1 MDSKV
6 ILALCLSIVGNIINA
21 WGMIFMKIGHE
32 RANAKRMN
40 AALQKYL
47 EIRETEE
54 AEPRSPLSKSAEAGK
69 QTKEGKS
76 ASLSADFLKESIWW
90 AGMGIYG
97 LGSMMHV
104 TSLGFGPSALLNPM
118 EGLTLV
124 ANALSAPVLL
134 GERLTTVDII
144 GTVVIVIGIT
154 MVVIFGPHS
163 ETTNTMDELLD
174 RFNWCSDVI
183 CDHAFVLWSVGV
195 WGITIAAYTGAQY
208 MEYINRRDDVNMD
221 GSLKPRGATFL
232 AMTYTNIKGVM
243 GGFTMLFGKIMMEA
257 LDGAYFG
264 RWETYLFIFVF
275 IAFNFGMEYWRQ
287 KALNLFSTMYAVPLM
302 QVSLVVMSVMTG
314 GIFFSEFNNLETLD
328 MIMFFS
334 GVAII
339 CIGVAILSMVSES
352 RKLNEI
358 SPRTRLRAVFI
369 AVRSIVAMKAMVLKK
384 HQMLPGV
391 EMDPRKQV
399 SATFSGGYHQPR
411 PTSPYGYG
419 PVKAVSGHPTEIA
432 KDGIRSPAKKN
443 PLFASSKELDT
454 AELETDGIDLV
465 LFDDMAL
472 PDKIAT
478 DTIADKDEIAA
489 SITTPTSGDKV
500 AISVN
505 ATHDVNAI
513 AAELSAS
520 PHTTSPTHADDLDDD
535 PDEPIWEK
543 GSDSDDDDDEP
554 IREK

>member
-1 MDSKV
+1 
-6 ILALCLSIVGNIINA
+6 
-21 WGMIFMKIGHE
+21 
-32 RANAKRMN
+32 
-40 AALQKYL
+40 
-47 EIRETEE
+47 
-54 AEPRSPLSKSAEAGK
+54 
-69 QTKEGKS
+69 
-76 ASLSADFLKESIWW
+76 
-90 AGMGIYG
+90 MGIYG